1 MCKSFAL
8 LYGNLQLSVKAI
20 SVETALVVGV
30 SMLSFD
36 FLQAGVDNS
45 LAYRK
50 IQWTDFR
57 IVSSRPE
64 PGWAGVAVFSSLE
77 RHSLYS
83 NFFSFPSKK

>member
-45 LAYRK
+45 HAYRK
-50 IQWTDFR
+50 IRLPNGQ
-57 IVSSRPE
+57 ISGS
-64 PGWAGVAVFSSLE
+64 
-77 RHSLYS
+77 
-83 NFFSFPSKK
+83 

>member
-8 LYGNLQLSVKAI
+8 LDGNLQLSVKAI
-20 SVETALVVGV
+20 SVETALFVGV

-50 IQWTDFR
+50 IRLLNGQ
-57 IVSSRPE
+57 ISGS
-64 PGWAGVAVFSSLE
+64 
-77 RHSLYS
+77 
-83 NFFSFPSKK
+83 

>member
-36 FLQAGVDNS
+36 FLQVGVDNF
-45 LAYRK
+45 LAYRN
-50 IQWTDFR
+50 IR
-57 IVSSRPE
+57 
-64 PGWAGVAVFSSLE
+64 L
-77 RHSLYS
+77 S
-83 NFFSFPSKK
+83 NGQISGS

>member
-36 FLQAGVDNS
+36 FLQEGVDNS

-50 IQWTDFR
+50 IR
-57 IVSSRPE
+57 
-64 PGWAGVAVFSSLE
+64 L
-77 RHSLYS
+77 S
-83 NFFSFPSKK
+83 NGQISGS

>member
-45 LAYRK
+45 L
-50 IQWTDFR
+50 R

-77 RHSLYS
+77 RQLLYS
-83 NFFSFPSKK
+83 NFFSFPSEK

>member
-45 LAYRK
+45 LANRK
-50 IQWTDFR
+50 IR
-57 IVSSRPE
+57 
-64 PGWAGVAVFSSLE
+64 L
-77 RHSLYS
+77 S
-83 NFFSFPSKK
+83 NGQISGS